1 MGIFLYV
8 SQRKGGKSQEKKKVT
23 EAFNQ
28 IVFIVEDKYCPDW
41 QVFKQCKSFSVN
53 L

>member
-28 IVFIVEDKYCPDW
+28 IVFIVEDKYCPD
-41 QVFKQCKSFSVN
+41 
-53 L
+53 

>member
-8 SQRKGGKSQEKKKVT
+8 SQRKGGKSQEKKVT

-28 IVFIVEDKYCPDW
+28 IVFIVEDKYCPD
-41 QVFKQCKSFSVN
+41 
-53 L
+53 